1 MHKNVIALIVII
13 ALLIVI
19 VISSVVSTLQFK
31 RKHDIK
37 KMKLLEQAKKEIQRD
52 SKKFDYKKHNLEIDK
67 KIYKINDQVDLSP
80 NQKNRLIQ
88 ELEDLKKGE

>member
-1 MHKNVIALIVII
+1 MHKNAIALIVII

-19 VISSVVSTLQFK
+19 VIASVVSTLQFK
-31 RKHDIK
+31 RKKDIK
-37 KMKLLEQAKKEIQRD
+37 KMKLVEQAKKEIQKD
-52 SKKFDYKKHNLEIDK
+52 KNKFDYKKHNLEIDK